1 MNPFMAFCLYV
12 AARVFV
18 QLINK
23 NPNDFQI
30 RAALKF
36 VLDAMTVI
44 KRKNPLSESFLAQLD
59 VDLAGGAADDLRT
72 QTSLNIPRSMRGR
85 WSESGG
91 EAAQCSPMVNLED
104 FSLQNHA
111 SLATWSANRLP
122 PSKLKNTFGD
132 KGLAR
137 HSSPNPDVAMP
148 YPNTSN
154 TSSFYSDPTL
164 GDGRTNLPMRSV
176 FTPGP
181 PGGTNMI
188 LNVDVSNPYFGS
200 YDIDETINERV
211 SDWTTPPESLASKN
225 SSTQNSFPISNAYTP
240 SDRKDTQ
247 QPPCRSS
254 IQPPLSSNVKTNQ
267 AKTTYASPE
276 SRSFLASP
284 GFAQQTS
291 PTAPSLSGPSMFPP
305 TPGNEVDCSSF
316 LSTAGDWDGTS
327 TTGLTPG
334 MTPGNMMR
342 FTSDAAGSGS
352 TATTCSMPGQSN
364 TFTPGDTSWLGMLDD
379 PMTGSWEGMGANMG
393 FGTPRFTGEEASD

>member
-122 PSKLKNTFGD
+122 L
-132 KGLAR
+132 
-137 HSSPNPDVAMP
+137 
-148 YPNTSN
+148 
-154 TSSFYSDPTL
+154 
-164 GDGRTNLPMRSV
+164 
-176 FTPGP
+176 
-181 PGGTNMI
+181 
-188 LNVDVSNPYFGS
+188 
-200 YDIDETINERV
+200 
-211 SDWTTPPESLASKN
+211 
-225 SSTQNSFPISNAYTP
+225 
-240 SDRKDTQ
+240 
-247 QPPCRSS
+247 RSS
-254 IQPPLSSNVKTNQ
+254 RIPSVTRVWPDIVRPT
-267 AKTTYASPE
+267 
-276 SRSFLASP
+276 
-284 GFAQQTS
+284 QTS
-291 PTAPSLSGPSMFPP
+291 PCRIPTLPTLLLSIRIRLSVMAGRISPCVLCLPPGP
-305 TPGNEVDCSSF
+305 
-316 LSTAGDWDGTS
+316 
-327 TTGLTPG
+327 
-334 MTPGNMMR
+334 
-342 FTSDAAGSGS
+342 
-352 TATTCSMPGQSN
+352 Q
-364 TFTPGDTSWLGMLDD
+364 
-379 PMTGSWEGMGANMG
+379 
-393 FGTPRFTGEEASD
+393 EARI